1 MLKHFI
7 KDFTYV
13 SIYTCLEPTSETSL
27 FLGAINI
34 KCRVVDDEFNK
45 STLKFHTF
53 VGNECLCLCM
63 YIYLFIL
70 FSHICIYEH
79 ICMVMVMYLLPY
91 ALHVK

>member
-53 VGNECLCLCM
+53 VGNECLCLCI
-63 YIYLFIL
+63 YISIYTFLTYMNIYVWL
-70 FSHICIYEH
+70 WLCTCSHMH
-79 ICMVMVMYLLPY
+79 CM
-91 ALHVK
+91 

>member
-53 VGNECLCLCM
+53 VGNECLCLCI
-63 YIYLFIL
+63 YI
-70 FSHICIYEH
+70 SIYTFLTYMH
-79 ICMVMVMYLLPY
+79 L
-91 ALHVK
+91 